1 MVKTGVYSFMQD
13 EYRCIPSVHTRILAK
28 NRVFKGFS
36 GENRCILGEYR
47 WIWERTCIQLTQ
59 DEYWCLLVYRGVY
72 TRILMEKR
80 GFTDIAVKT
89 GVI

>member
-1 MVKTGVYSFMQD
+1 MNTGGFGKERVYSFMQD
-13 EYRCIPSVHTRILAK
+13 E
-28 NRVFKGFS
+28 N
-36 GENRCILGEYR
+36 
-47 WIWERTCIQLTQ
+47 
-59 DEYWCLLVYRGVY
+59 WCLLVYKGVY